1 MGGRVVACGP
11 YGKAIAMG
19 RRFLTLGADFRQRF
33 LTLTGMTVTQVYND
47 ADRLLRESYTGGP
60 LNGMAVTNAYDALLR
75 RTAVALDVQPGTL
88 VNYAYDNASRL
99 SVVTSGTRT
108 ATY

>member
-1 MGGRVVACGP
+1 
-11 YGKAIAMG
+11 
-19 RRFLTLGADFRQRF
+19 
-33 LTLTGMTVTQVYND
+33 MTVTQVYND